1 MKKKTASK
9 RRTTTKKAKIAST
22 AKQTAKTKKKQQ
34 KAVKAT
40 TAESKKD
47 TENLLDLSQQ
57 PISFFSTLDTFFES
71 YDYDTIL
78 AQIQKK
84 YPQINEQ
91 SDVKVLKAEIAALLQ
106 DIEFINKILEFYKI
120 TFHDFLK
127 LLFSSFA
134 AVFKGQ
140 YFKKIRKI
148 INGKRSAYK

>member
-9 RRTTTKKAKIAST
+9 RSTTAKKAKIAST

-34 KAVKAT
+34 KAVKAA

-47 TENLLDLSQQ
+47 TENLLVLSQ

-71 YDYDTIL
+71 CDYDTIL

-91 SDVKVLKAEIAALLQ
+91 SDDTVLKAEIAALLQ

-140 YFKKIRKI
+140 YFKKISKI

>member
-9 RRTTTKKAKIAST
+9 RSTTAKKAKIAST

-34 KAVKAT
+34 KAVKAA

-47 TENLLDLSQQ
+47 TENLLVLSQ

-71 YDYDTIL
+71 CDYDTIL

-91 SDVKVLKAEIAALLQ
+91 SDDTVLKAEIAALLQ

-140 YFKKIRKI
+140 YFKKISKI
-148 INGKRSAYK
+148 VNGKRSAYK

>member
-9 RRTTTKKAKIAST
+9 RRTTAKKAKIAST

-34 KAVKAT
+34 KAVKAAA
-40 TAESKKD
+40 AESKKD
-47 TENLLDLSQQ
+47 TENLLDLSQ

-91 SDVKVLKAEIAALLQ
+91 SDDKVLKAEIAALLQ

-140 YFKKIRKI
+140 YFKKISKI
-148 INGKRSAYK
+148 VNGKRSAYK